1 MAGMTR
7 ASTVVVTRVVVRNR
21 CDFATVS
28 PAGVGT
34 RVPTQLVPLG

>member
-1 MAGMTR
+1 MAGMTG
-7 ASTVVVTRVVVRNR
+7 AYTVVTRVVVRNR

-34 RVPTQLVPLG
+34 KVPTQLVPLG